1 MLRIKKLDIF
11 VLKSFLLLFAGTF
24 FICLFIFMMQFL
36 WRYVDELVGK
46 GLEINVLAQFFFYS
60 GLTLIPL
67 SLPLAILLAAL
78 MTFGNFGERYELLSM
93 KAAGIPLLRIIRPVV
108 LFCVFLGGMSFF
120 FQNIIGPRAQKQLW
134 TLLVS
139 MKQKS
144 PEVDIPEGVFYS
156 DIDGYNIYVK
166 HKDRKTGL
174 LKDILIYNFSDGFE
188 NAHIIWAA
196 EGKLELTADKQHLFL
211 HLYNGEQ
218 FENLKSQSVISRNV
232 PYRRETFKEKH
243 TLIQFSSEFNMV
255 DGSFLDRRSDIKNMH
270 EISVAIDSLTT
281 HADSVG
287 RSMYSDIMSTTYR
300 GAVLTPADSVKIKT
314 ENIAVINTDSIYNS
328 MTSQEK
334 LKVLHTLIQFSS
346 EFNMVDGSFLDRRS
360 DIKNMHE
367 ISVAIDSLTTHA
379 DSVGRSM
386 YSDIMST
393 TYRGAVLTPAD
404 SVKIKTENIAVINT
418 DSIYNSMTSQEKLKV
433 LTTTENR
440 VKSLSTDWD
449 MKSFLTKDTDN
460 SIRSHRSDWHKKI
473 TLSLACIIFFFI
485 GAPLGA
491 IIRKG
496 GLGMPVVISVLIF
509 VIYYIID
516 SGATRVAKSGE
527 MNIVLGT
534 WMSTIVLAPLGAFFT
549 YKSNKD
555 SVVFNLDVYA
565 AFFRK
570 LLGIRQSRH
579 MFKKE
584 VIIHTPE
591 YAKDIEILDEI
602 SKDCQTYLETHRLKG
617 MPNYIQIFTNN
628 KHDDA
633 IAEISKKMEALIEE
647 LSNTKDAV
655 LLNLMNNYP
664 FLSVKAHKSL
674 FDNRWLNLLFGIIVP
689 AGLLLYLNIWRYRLR
704 LEKDLRVIIKT
715 NQSIIE
721 QIEKQQLYLQK

>member
-166 HKDRKTGL
+166 QKDRKTGM
-174 LKDILIYNFSDGFE
+174 LKDVLIYNFSDGFE

-243 TLIQFSSEFNMV
+243 TLIKFSSEFNMV

-270 EISVAIDSLTT
+270 EISVAIDSLTV

-300 GAVLTPADSVKIKT
+300 TPVLTPADSTKMKEERV
-314 ENIAVINTDSIYNS
+314 S
-328 MTSQEK
+328 
-334 LKVLHTLIQFSS
+334 
-346 EFNMVDGSFLDRRS
+346 
-360 DIKNMHE
+360 
-367 ISVAIDSLTTHA
+367 
-379 DSVGRSM
+379 
-386 YSDIMST
+386 
-393 TYRGAVLTPAD
+393 
-404 SVKIKTENIAVINT
+404 VINT

-433 LTTTENR
+433 LTTTGNR
-440 VKSLSTDWD
+440 MSSLASDWD
-449 MKSFLTKDTDN
+449 MKNFLTKDTDN
-460 SIRSHRSDWHKKI
+460 NIRSHRSDWHKKI

-555 SVVFNLDVYA
+555 SVVFNIDVYA

-570 LLGIRQSRH
+570 LFGTRQSRH
-579 MFKKE
+579 LFKKE

-591 YAKDIEILDEI
+591 YQEDIEILEEI
-602 SKDCQTYLETHRLKG
+602 SRDCTVYLENHRLKG
-617 MPNYIQIFTNN
+617 MPNYVQIFTNN

-633 IAEISKKMEALIEE
+633 IAEINKKMEAVIEE

-655 LLNLMNNYP
+655 LLNLLNNYP

-674 FDNRWLNLLFGIIVP
+674 FDNRWLNLLLGIVIP
-689 AGLLLYLNIWRYRLR
+689 AGLLLYLNIWRYRIR
-704 LEKDLRVIIKT
+704 LDKDLRLIIKN

-721 QIEKQQLYLQK
+721 QIRNQQLYLQ

>member
-93 KAAGIPLLRIIRPVV
+93 KAAGIPLLRIMRPVV

-120 FQNIIGPRAQKQLW
+120 FQNVIGPRAQKQLW

-166 HKDRKTGL
+166 QKDRKTGM

-243 TLIQFSSEFNMV
+243 TLIKFSSEFNMV
-255 DGSFLDRRSDIKNMH
+255 DGSFLDRRSDIKNVH
-270 EISVAIDSLTT
+270 EISVAIDSLTV

-287 RSMYSDIMSTTYR
+287 RSMYTDIMSTTYR
-300 GAVLTPADSVKIKT
+300 SPVLTPADSTKMK
-314 ENIAVINTDSIYNS
+314 E
-328 MTSQEK
+328 E
-334 LKVLHTLIQFSS
+334 
-346 EFNMVDGSFLDRRS
+346 R
-360 DIKNMHE
+360 
-367 ISVAIDSLTTHA
+367 VAF
-379 DSVGRSM
+379 
-386 YSDIMST
+386 
-393 TYRGAVLTPAD
+393 
-404 SVKIKTENIAVINT
+404 INT

-433 LTTTENR
+433 LTTTGNR
-440 VKSLSTDWD
+440 ISSLASDWD

-460 SIRSHRSDWHKKI
+460 NIRSHRSDWHKKI

-555 SVVFNLDVYA
+555 SVVFNIDVYA

-570 LLGIRQSRH
+570 LFGIRQSRH
-579 MFKKE
+579 LFKKE

-591 YAKDIEILDEI
+591 YQKDMDILEEI
-602 SKDCQTYLETHRLKG
+602 SRDCTVYLENHRLKG

-633 IAEISKKMEALIEE
+633 IAEINKKMETVIEE

-655 LLNLMNNYP
+655 LLNLLNNYP

-674 FDNRWLNLLFGIIVP
+674 FDNRWLNLLFGIVIP
-689 AGLLLYLNIWRYRLR
+689 AGLLLYLNIWRYRIR
-704 LEKDLRVIIKT
+704 LDKDLRTIIKN

-721 QIEKQQLYLQK
+721 QIRNQQLYLQ

>member
-93 KAAGIPLLRIIRPVV
+93 KAAGIPLLRIMRPVV

-120 FQNIIGPRAQKQLW
+120 FQNVIGPRAQKQLW

-166 HKDRKTGL
+166 QKDRKTGM

-243 TLIQFSSEFNMV
+243 TLIKFSSEFNMV

-270 EISVAIDSLTT
+270 EISVAIDSLTV

-287 RSMYSDIMSTTYR
+287 RSMYTDIMSTTYR
-300 GAVLTPADSVKIKT
+300 SPVLTPADSTKMK
-314 ENIAVINTDSIYNS
+314 E
-328 MTSQEK
+328 E
-334 LKVLHTLIQFSS
+334 
-346 EFNMVDGSFLDRRS
+346 R
-360 DIKNMHE
+360 
-367 ISVAIDSLTTHA
+367 VAF
-379 DSVGRSM
+379 
-386 YSDIMST
+386 
-393 TYRGAVLTPAD
+393 
-404 SVKIKTENIAVINT
+404 INT

-433 LTTTENR
+433 LTTTGNR
-440 VKSLSTDWD
+440 ISSLASDWD

-460 SIRSHRSDWHKKI
+460 NIRSHRSDWHKKI

-555 SVVFNLDVYA
+555 SVVFNIDVYA

-570 LLGIRQSRH
+570 LFGIRQSRH
-579 MFKKE
+579 LFKKE

-591 YAKDIEILDEI
+591 YQKDMDILEEI
-602 SKDCQTYLETHRLKG
+602 SRDCTVYLENHRLKG

-633 IAEISKKMEALIEE
+633 IAEINKKMETVIEE

-655 LLNLMNNYP
+655 LLNLLNNYP

-674 FDNRWLNLLFGIIVP
+674 FVNRWLNLLFGIVIP
-689 AGLLLYLNIWRYRLR
+689 AGLLLYLNIWRYRIR
-704 LEKDLRVIIKT
+704 LDKDLRTIIKN

-721 QIEKQQLYLQK
+721 QIRNQQLYLQ